1 MHWIPVALS
10 RSLQTEALVVLLPQR
25 LTLGDSFTGP
35 SMRAAL
41 RLALA
46 YRLGGPPDHLDI
58 VQAPDPSD
66 TEGANGTALVIYD
79 RIPGGTGYLAD
90 LADPTAIRRLF
101 RASWPADRKSTR

>member
-10 RSLQTEALVVLLPQR
+10 RSLQTEACVVRLPHR
-25 LTLGDSFTGP
+25 LTLGDSFTVP
-35 SMRAAL
+35 PMRAAL

-66 TEGANGTALVIYD
+66 TEGASGTALVIYD

-90 LADPTAIRRLF
+90 LADPPAMWRLF
-101 RASWPADRKSTR
+101 RRGRPEGRG